1 MRCPKCQ
8 TADTKVIDSR
18 DVAEGSSIRR
28 RRACSACSHRFT
40 TYERLE
46 EVPLVV
52 VKSSGSREPFDRM
65 KIVAGVSAA
74 AKGRPVTTE
83 QIEQL
88 AEEIEELVRVHQ
100 GEITSAQ
107 LGIAVLDRMRC
118 LDEVAY
124 LRFASVYKNFD
135 VAADFQA
142 ELVLLKK
149 LQGDAVGVD

>member
-8 TADTKVIDSR
+8 ADDTKVIDSR
-18 DVAEGSSIRR
+18 EAEDGTVIRR
-28 RRACSACSHRFT
+28 RRSCVACAQRFT
-40 TYERLE
+40 TYERFE

-52 VKSSGSREPFDRM
+52 VKSDGRREPFDRA
-65 KIVAGVSAA
+65 KISSGVSAA
-74 AKGRPVTTE
+74 CKGRPVTNE

-88 AEEIEELVRVHQ
+88 CEGIEEYARLR
-100 GEITSAQ
+100 GPEIPSSEV
-107 LGIAVLDRMRC
+107 GVEVLDRLRS

-135 VAADFQA
+135 AAADFQR

-149 LQGDAVGVD
+149 LQQS